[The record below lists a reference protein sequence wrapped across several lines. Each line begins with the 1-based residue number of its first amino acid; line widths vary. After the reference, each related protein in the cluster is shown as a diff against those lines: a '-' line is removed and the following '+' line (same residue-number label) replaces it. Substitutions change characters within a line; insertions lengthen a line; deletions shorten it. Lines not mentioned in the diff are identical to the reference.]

1 MSPIYVPGKVV
12 LQKEF
17 TQQSYMWEFPAQYG
31 LWSPANIT
39 TALWLDAADSSTVTT
54 VSSAVSQWNDKSGN
68 SRNATA
74 SSTERPTYSATSFN
88 SKPGLTF
95 NGTSNVLR
103 ADALASLLGGEDTPF
118 SAHAVVNF
126 SSGVL
131 LGLGSS
137 ASNNPV
143 HSIVALSASS
153 LFESSRRD
161 LASSGLG
168 TSITGSNSAS
178 ANLLL
183 GNVFT
188 GTSATLYRNGSQDA
202 SGAQDVGTL
211 GTLNRFAIGALAR
224 PTVGSYAT
232 GTISEII
239 INTTAISTDTRQ
251 RIEGYLAH
259 KWGLT
264 ASLPS
269 DHPYKTV
276 GPTP

>member
-1 MSPIYVPGKVV
+1 
-12 LQKEF
+12 
-17 TQQSYMWEFPAQYG
+17 
-31 LWSPANIT
+31 
-39 TALWLDAADSSTVTT
+39 
-54 VSSAVSQWNDKSGN
+54 
-68 SRNATA
+68 
-74 SSTERPTYSATSFN
+74 
-88 SKPGLTF
+88 
-95 NGTSNVLR
+95 VLR

-126 SSGVL
+126 SSGIW

-137 ASNNPV
+137 ASANPL
-143 HSIVALSASS
+143 HSPVSLDASS
-153 LFESSRRD
+153 LFVSSRRD
-161 LASSGLG
+161 LATGGAG

-188 GTSATLYRNGSQDA
+188 GTSTTLYRNGSQDA
-202 SGAQDVGTL
+202 TGAQDVGTL

-224 PTVGSYAT
+224 TTVGGYAT

-239 INTTAISTDTRQ
+239 IHTTAISTDTRQ

-264 ASLPS
+264 ASLPN